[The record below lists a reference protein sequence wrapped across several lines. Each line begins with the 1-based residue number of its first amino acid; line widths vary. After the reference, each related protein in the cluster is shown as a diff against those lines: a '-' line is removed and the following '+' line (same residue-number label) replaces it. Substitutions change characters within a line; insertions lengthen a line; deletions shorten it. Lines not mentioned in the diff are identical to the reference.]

1 MNIVETTNMENTVMN
16 KPEQI
21 KVIDYPFLITIGAIG
36 VLISLA
42 CLIFSA
48 GAGFLVMGFYMASF
62 SLIISAFCIG
72 KHLYSGVQTSPVT
85 IDSFA
90 ASHTQNPHVMTSLN
104 GEMIHCNL
112 PYRVFLK
119 DNLGRENSAPFDLM
133 DVEQQK
139 TVKMTLAALVIGAEE
154 TLVVPLISG
163 EDEKKY
169 TEVRL
174 SRHADHKDCISWVFS
189 GLVSEVPVEVDRCGD
204 KEFSLDQLGGFLDSS
219 DCGLVALSEEG
230 QIIYANEILL
240 HWLTGQSAQ
249 DLQLPLPLANFCS
262 VAASQLNG
270 QLNGQIH
277 VQTLSGEDVLLE
289 FLPIETMLGDN
300 KKQGPAHVDFTD
312 RTAAVY
318 QVFFCQ
324 SEPIG
329 KDAGAENINIDK
341 FFRESPIGIA
351 IITEQGDVLEK
362 NSVFREYI
370 QELDI
375 KNTRSLKYMIDPEE
389 YTEFYDNIKTTLST
403 GRASSFADIGFRGKG
418 EKHCQVYITSLN
430 KFDDHDKVAILYLI
444 DTTEQKNLELQFA
457 QSQKMQAV
465 GQLAGGVAHDF
476 NNLLTAI
483 IGFSD
488 LLLVRHGPGDQSF
501 SDIIQVK
508 QNANRAANLVR
519 QLLAFSRQQTL
530 RPKVLI
536 ITDVLAE
543 LANLLRRLIGD
554 NIELDMTHGRKLGHV
569 KVDQGQMEQV
579 IINLCVNARDAM
591 DDQGKMSIRTRNI
604 SLKESIKLNKRYQVM
619 PPNEYVLLE
628 VEDTGCGIAKEHMGK
643 IFEPFFSTKEV
654 GKGTGLGLSTVY
666 GIVKQTGGFVF
677 PNSEVNK
684 GTTFSIYLPVH
695 KDVQKTETEAEIEEI
710 ITEKVTVDLTGKGTI
725 LLVED
730 EDAVRM
736 FASRALK
743 NKGYNVY
750 EANSGE
756 AALKLFETIEDEL
769 DLLISDVVMPIM
781 DGPTLV
787 RKIRKTNSRL
797 KVIFISGY
805 AEDAFEKTPGEDDF
819 HFLPKPFS
827 LKQLAEQ
834 VKEVLDGG

>member
-1 MNIVETTNMENTVMN
+1 MQLQS
-16 KPEQI
+16 KS
-21 KVIDYPFLITIGAIG
+21 IDYPFLITVGGIGG
-36 VLISLA
+36 LMSLA
-42 CLIFSA
+42 CVIFGMTLGLPVPGYALAAVCLVLTA
-48 GAGFLVMGFYMASF
+48 GVLAK
-62 SLIISAFCIG
+62 C
-72 KHLYSGVQTSPVT
+72 LYVAQQTGPELSS
-85 IDSFA
+85 DS
-90 ASHTQNPHVMTSLN
+90 TDTGIPLPQVITSLEGKMVQCN
-104 GEMIHCNL
+104 PAYRLFLREGLKREILSPLELMVAGE
-112 PYRVFLK
+112 
-119 DNLGRENSAPFDLM
+119 
-133 DVEQQK
+133 VESFK
-139 TVKMTLAALVIGAEE
+139 NRLASLDKAGDHMQVIQLV
-154 TLVVPLISG
+154 SG

-169 TEVRL
+169 VEVTL
-174 SRHADHKDCISWVFS
+174 SRQDGQEDYVTWIFSGAVSGLLAEEISPGDSGFNLEQLGLLLDSGDS
-189 GLVSEVPVEVDRCGD
+189 GLVCVS
-204 KEFSLDQLGGFLDSS
+204 
-219 DCGLVALSEEG
+219 AAG
-230 QIIYANEILL
+230 QIIYANDILL
-240 HWLTGQSAQ
+240 HWMTGQSTKE
-249 DLQLPLPLANFCS
+249 LTLPLPLSDFCTL
-262 VAASQLNG
+262 APT
-270 QLNGQIH
+270 QLNGQI
-277 VQTLSGEDVLLE
+277 QLRTLSGEEVLLE
-289 FLPIETMLGDN
+289 FLPLSATLGD
-300 KKQGPAHVDFTD
+300 Q
-312 RTAAVY
+312 TAIATGQQDAEAITC
-318 QVFFCQ
+318 QVFSGQ
-324 SEPIG
+324 MDITIN
-329 KDAGAENINIDK
+329 DASMENINLDR

-351 IITEQGDVLEK
+351 IVTEQGDVVEK
-362 NSVFREYI
+362 NHIFREYV

-375 KNTRSLKYMIDPEE
+375 KNTRSLKHIIDPDE
-389 YTEFYDNIKTTLST
+389 YGEFYDSFKATLES
-403 GRASSFADIGFRGKG
+403 GQASSIADIGFKGKG
-418 EKHCQVYITSLN
+418 EKHGHIYITRIN

-465 GQLAGGVAHDF
+465 GQLAGGIAHDF

-530 RPKVLI
+530 RPKVLV

-543 LANLLRRLIGD
+543 LSNLLGRLIGD
-554 NIELDMTHGRKLGHV
+554 NIELEMKHGRNIGHV

-591 DDQGKMSIRTRNI
+591 DNQGKISIRTRNI
-604 SLKESIKLNKRYQVM
+604 SLEESKVLSKRYQVM
-619 PPNEYVLLE
+619 PYNEYVLLE
-628 VEDTGCGIAKEHMGK
+628 VEDTGCGIAKEHLGK

-677 PNSEVNK
+677 PTSEVGK
-684 GTTFSIYLPVH
+684 GTTFSIYLPIY
-695 KDVQKTETEAEIEEI
+695 KDVKKEELEPAPPVP
-710 ITEKVTVDLTGKGTI
+710 EKPTRDLTGKGTI

-756 AALKLFETIEDEL
+756 AAFEMFAELEDEL

-787 RKIRKTNSRL
+787 RKIRETNQKL

-805 AEDAFEKTPGEDDF
+805 AEDVFEKTPGEDDF

-834 VKEVLDGG
+834 VKEVLESS

>member
-1 MNIVETTNMENTVMN
+1 MSLRPKSV
-16 KPEQI
+16 
-21 KVIDYPFLITIGAIG
+21 DYPFLITIGGIG
-36 VLISLA
+36 GLMSLSGLMLGMALENSTIGYFLAAISLVISVLMIGRYLYIGCQTPSMSPEPLA
-42 CLIFSA
+42 ITNTDAPQIITSLDGDLVYCNMPYRL
-48 GAGFLVMGFYMASF
+48 FLKEKLKRDILPPLALMEGEQLAHLKGV
-62 SLIISAFCIG
+62 ISALDKG
-72 KHLYSGVQTSPVT
+72 HEQSQT
-85 IDSFA
+85 I
-90 ASHTQNPHVMTSLN
+90 QL
-104 GEMIHCNL
+104 L
-112 PYRVFLK
+112 
-119 DNLGRENSAPFDLM
+119 
-133 DVEQQK
+133 
-139 TVKMTLAALVIGAEE
+139 
-154 TLVVPLISG
+154 SG
-163 EDEKKY
+163 EGKKKY
-169 TEVRL
+169 TEVTLCRKVGQ
-174 SRHADHKDCISWVFS
+174 DDFISWIFS
-189 GLVSEVPVEVDRCGD
+189 SALSKDPTDNMGGSDNG
-204 KEFSLDQLGGFLDSS
+204 FNLDQLGSFLDCG
-219 DCGLVALSEEG
+219 DCGLIAVSEDG
-230 QIIYANEILL
+230 QIIYANDMLL
-240 HWLTGQSAQ
+240 HWLTGRSVKE
-249 DLQLPLPLANFCS
+249 LQLPFPLADFS
-262 VAASQLNG
+262 DITPK
-270 QLNGQIH
+270 QLNGQI
-277 VQTLSGEDVLLE
+277 QLRALSGEDILLD
-289 FLPIETMLGDN
+289 FLPVEAILGDQKN
-300 KKQGPAHVDFTD
+300 TTPSPLVTNGALIIC
-312 RTAAVY
+312 
-318 QVFFCQ
+318 QVFSCQ
-324 SEPIG
+324 SEALVN
-329 KDAGAENINIDK
+329 DTDAENINFDR

-351 IITEQGDVLEK
+351 IVSEQGEVLER
-362 NSVFREYI
+362 NRIFREYVN
-370 QELDI
+370 ELEI
-375 KNTRSLKYMIDPEE
+375 KNTRSLKHIIDPDE
-389 YTEFYDNIKTTLST
+389 YGEFYEQITVTLKT
-403 GRASSFADIGFRGKG
+403 GQASSIADLGFKGKG
-418 EKHCQVYITSLN
+418 EKHCQIYITRLN

-465 GQLAGGVAHDF
+465 GQLAGGIAHDF

-530 RPKVLI
+530 RPKVLM

-543 LANLLRRLIGD
+543 LSNLLGRLIGD
-554 NIELDMTHGRKLGHV
+554 NIELEMKHGRDLGHV

-591 DDQGKMSIRTRNI
+591 DQHGKISIRTSNI
-604 SLKESIKLNKRYQVM
+604 SLNESKTLSKRYQVM
-619 PPNEYVLLE
+619 PSNEYVLLE
-628 VEDTGCGIAKEHMGK
+628 VEDTGCGISKEHLGK

-677 PNSEVNK
+677 PASELGK
-684 GTTFSIYLPVH
+684 GTTFSIYLPTH
-695 KDVQKTETEAEIEEI
+695 KEAQKEVVEAEAPAEEKI
-710 ITEKVTVDLTGKGTI
+710 IRDLTGKGTI

-750 EANSGE
+750 EADSGE
-756 AALKLFETIEDEL
+756 AALELFRKIENEL

-787 RKIRKTNSRL
+787 SKIRETNKKL

-805 AEDAFEKTPGEDDF
+805 AEDVFDKTPGEDDF

-834 VKEVLDGG
+834 VKEVLDSN

>member
-1 MNIVETTNMENTVMN
+1 MN
-16 KPEQI
+16 KIGQI
-21 KVIDYPFLITIGAIG
+21 KVIDYAFLIAIG
-36 VLISLA
+36 GIGIMVSMA
-42 CLIFSA
+42 CLIFAAATGLNTA
-48 GAGFLVMGFYMASF
+48 GYYLAAF
-62 SLIISAFCIG
+62 SLAISAFIIG
-72 KHLYSGVQTSPVT
+72 KILYSGFQ
-85 IDSFA
+85 DSRILPESLA
-90 ASHTQNPHVMTSLN
+90 ASLAVSHIEKPHVVTSLK
-104 GEMIHCNL
+104 GEMIHGNL
-112 PYRVFLK
+112 PYRTFLK
-119 DNLGRENSAPFDLM
+119 ENLSKENQGPLELM
-133 DVEQQK
+133 DAGQK
-139 TVKMTLAALVIGAEE
+139 KIMKPVLAALAIGAEE
-154 TLVVPLISG
+154 TRIVPLISEEG
-163 EDEKKY
+163 EKKY
-169 TEVRL
+169 AEVKL
-174 SRHADHKDCISWVFS
+174 NRHSDHEDCIGWTFS
-189 GLVSEVPVEVDRCGD
+189 SSTSEVQADVDHYGD
-204 KEFSLDQLGGFLDSS
+204 KEFNLDQLGRFLDCS
-219 DCGLVALSEEG
+219 DSGLIALSEDG
-230 QIIYANEILL
+230 QVIYGNDILL
-240 HWLTGQSAQ
+240 HWLTGQSAE
-249 DLQLPLPLANFCS
+249 DLQLPRPFTDFCA
-262 VAASQLNG
+262 VAPP
-270 QLNGQIH
+270 QLNGQIQ
-277 VQTLSGEDVLLE
+277 VKTLSAEDILLE
-289 FLPIETMLGDN
+289 FLPVEAILGDY
-300 KKQGPAHVDFTD
+300 KKQDLNHVGF
-312 RTAAVY
+312 AGNFNGKIGAIY
-318 QVFFCQ
+318 QVFSCQ
-324 SEPIG
+324 AEAIG
-329 KDAGAENINIDK
+329 KEAGAENINIDK

-351 IITEQGDVLEK
+351 IVTEQGDVLER

-375 KNTRSLKYMIDPEE
+375 KNTRSLKHIIDPDE
-389 YTEFYDNIKTTLST
+389 YKEFYDNIKKTLST
-403 GRASSFADIGFRGKG
+403 GHASSFVDIGFQGKG
-418 EKHCQVYITSLN
+418 EKHGQIYITRLH
-430 KFDDHDKVAILYLI
+430 KFDDHDKVVILYLI

-465 GQLAGGVAHDF
+465 GQLAGGIAHDF

-530 RPKVLI
+530 RPKVLL

-554 NIELDMTHGRKLGHV
+554 NITLEMTHGRKLGHV

-579 IINLCVNARDAM
+579 IINLCVNARDSM
-591 DDQGKMSIRTRNI
+591 NDTGKISIRTRNI
-604 SLKESIKLNKRYQVM
+604 HLKESKILNKRYQVM

-677 PNSEVNK
+677 PTSEIDK
-684 GTTFSIYLPVH
+684 GTIFSIYLPVH
-695 KDVQKTETEAEIEEI
+695 QESSKDEVEVKEAIEE
-710 ITEKVTVDLTGKGTI
+710 KATVDLTGKGTI

-756 AALKLFETIEDEL
+756 AALILFEKIESEL

-787 RKIRKTNSRL
+787 RKIRETNRKL

-819 HFLPKPFS
+819 YFLPKPFS

-834 VKEVLDGG
+834 VKEVLDGA

>member
-1 MNIVETTNMENTVMN
+1 MNLHPRPV
-16 KPEQI
+16 
-21 KVIDYPFLITIGAIG
+21 DYALLITIAGIG
-36 VLISLA
+36 GLLSLA
-42 CLIFSA
+42 GLLLGLALGVVTTGYFLAA
-48 GAGFLVMGFYMASF
+48 GSLVLTVGIIGRYLYIGHKTSPALAETLTVTRIEQPQAITSLEGELVYCNKPYRLFLKETLNREILSPLGLMAGDKARLLKRNLLTLDEDSRH
-62 SLIISAFCIG
+62 SLIIGIITGSKG
-72 KHLYSGVQTSPVT
+72 KKYADVTLNRKAGQENFISWTFSGSTSEMPV
-85 IDSFA
+85 
-90 ASHTQNPHVMTSLN
+90 
-104 GEMIHCNL
+104 E
-112 PYRVFLK
+112 
-119 DNLGRENSAPFDLM
+119 NLG
-133 DVEQQK
+133 QQDQGFN
-139 TVKMTLAALVIGAEE
+139 LE
-154 TLVVPLISG
+154 
-163 EDEKKY
+163 
-169 TEVRL
+169 
-174 SRHADHKDCISWVFS
+174 
-189 GLVSEVPVEVDRCGD
+189 
-204 KEFSLDQLGGFLDSS
+204 QLGSFLDCG
-219 DCGLVALSEEG
+219 DCGLIAVSEEG
-230 QIIYANEILL
+230 QIIYANDMLL
-240 HWLTGQSAQ
+240 HWMTGQSAK
-249 DLQLPLPLANFCS
+249 DVHLPLPLSDFC
-262 VAASQLNG
+262 ATAPK
-270 QLNGQIH
+270 QLNGQIQ
-277 VQTLSGEDVLLE
+277 VRTLSGEEVLLE
-289 FLPIETMLGDN
+289 FLPIEAILGDQKN
-300 KKQGPAHVDFTD
+300 SGVLESVSANGGV
-312 RTAAVY
+312 RIC
-318 QVFFCQ
+318 QVFSCQ
-324 SEPIG
+324 SVAAAN
-329 KDAGAENINIDK
+329 DADTGNINFDR

-351 IITEQGDVLEK
+351 IVSEQGEVLER
-362 NSVFREYI
+362 NHIFREYV
-370 QELDI
+370 QELEI
-375 KNTRSLKYMIDPEE
+375 KNTRSLKHIIDPEE
-389 YTEFYDNIKTTLST
+389 YQDFYDQIRTTLKT
-403 GRASSFADIGFRGKG
+403 GRASSIADLGFKGKG
-418 EKHCQVYITSLN
+418 EKHSQIYITRLN

-530 RPKVLI
+530 RPKVLM

-543 LANLLRRLIGD
+543 LSNLLGRLIGD
-554 NIELDMTHGRKLGHV
+554 SIELDMTHGRDLGHV

-591 DDQGKMSIRTRNI
+591 DNHGKISIRTRNI
-604 SLKESIKLNKRYQVM
+604 SLQESRVLSKRYQVM
-619 PPNEYVLLE
+619 PPNEYLLLE
-628 VEDTGCGIAKEHMGK
+628 VEDTGCGISKEHLGK

-677 PNSEVNK
+677 PNSEVGK

-695 KDVQKTETEAEIEEI
+695 KEVEKDVVEAEPEVP
-710 ITEKVTVDLTGKGTI
+710 EKPTRDLTGKGTI

-750 EANSGE
+750 EANSGDTAFE
-756 AALKLFETIEDEL
+756 LFKKIEDEL

-787 RKIRKTNSRL
+787 RKIRETNDKL

-819 HFLPKPFS
+819 YFLPKPFS

-834 VKEVLDGG
+834 VKEVLESA